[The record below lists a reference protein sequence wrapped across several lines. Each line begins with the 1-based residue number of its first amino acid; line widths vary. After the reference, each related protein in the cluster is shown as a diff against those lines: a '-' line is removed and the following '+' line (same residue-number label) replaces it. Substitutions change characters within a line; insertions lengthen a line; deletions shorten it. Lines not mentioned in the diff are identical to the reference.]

1 MATYGDFS
9 EVLFSHEKE
18 GGQPK
23 SQICMEKFRRTLD
36 ECRLQ
41 DLGFVGDAFTWR
53 HHHHRAT
60 CYIRERSD
68 RAIACGEWRWAN
80 SLVRVIND
88 YPRHSNHVLTDDC
101 GDWRGR
107 EDSCPPNTCY
117 FPAWV

>member
-1 MATYGDFS
+1 
-9 EVLFSHEKE
+9 
-18 GGQPK
+18 
-23 SQICMEKFRRTLD
+23 MEKFRRTLD

-53 HHHHRAT
+53 NHHHRAT

-88 YPRHSNHVLTDDC
+88 
-101 GDWRGR
+101 
-107 EDSCPPNTCY
+107 
-117 FPAWV
+117 